1 MIKDK
6 IITIDDINWFV
17 DNCVVN
23 NMEGFTH
30 LCIDCPIKTECKEIW
45 GNLWGVLGEE

>member
-1 MIKDK
+1 MVKDK
-6 IITIDDINWFV
+6 TITIDDINWFV

-23 NMEGFTH
+23 NMEGFTY

-45 GNLWGVLGEE
+45 GDLWGVLGEE